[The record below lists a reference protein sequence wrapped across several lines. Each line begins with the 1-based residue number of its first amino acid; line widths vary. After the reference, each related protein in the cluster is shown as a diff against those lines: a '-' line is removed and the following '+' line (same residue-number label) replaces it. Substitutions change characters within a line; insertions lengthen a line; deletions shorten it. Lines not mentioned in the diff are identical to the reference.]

1 MEQNLKKKPF
11 NKRAFISTALFASGL
26 MLPFTGFMNHSLQF
40 DNLTIAR
47 HFWMSAHDIAG
58 ILFVI
63 LVILHISYNWKIL
76 LNYAKKAKERF
87 ISKET
92 LTAIALV
99 IIIVGLISSHAFHI
113 DK

>member
-1 MEQNLKKKPF
+1 MEQVVKKKRF
-11 NKRAFISTALFASGL
+11 NKRAFISTALFVSGL
-26 MLPFTGFMNHSLQF
+26 SLPFTGFMNHSLQF
-40 DNLTIAR
+40 DKLYIAR

-63 LVILHISYNWKIL
+63 FAILHISYNWKML
-76 LNYAKKAKERF
+76 LNYAKKAKEKF

-99 IIIVGLISSHAFHI
+99 IIVVGLISSHAFHI

>member
-1 MEQNLKKKPF
+1 MEQVIKKKPF

-26 MLPFTGFMNHSLQF
+26 MLPFSGFMNHSLQF
-40 DNLTIAR
+40 DTLTPER

-58 ILFVI
+58 MLFVI
-63 LVILHISYNWKIL
+63 FAILHISYNWRAL
-76 LNYAKKAKERF
+76 LNYAKKAKDKF

-99 IIIVGLISSHAFHI
+99 IIVVGLISSHAFHI
-113 DK
+113 GK